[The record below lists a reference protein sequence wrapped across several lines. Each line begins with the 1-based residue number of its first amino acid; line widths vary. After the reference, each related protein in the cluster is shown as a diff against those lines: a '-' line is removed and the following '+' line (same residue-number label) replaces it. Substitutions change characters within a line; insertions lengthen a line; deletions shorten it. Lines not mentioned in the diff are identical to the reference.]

1 MKRFLILIFILFLS
15 GCVSIPDREE
25 IVGNNFNNLK
35 KGMSKLEVKSFFDQ
49 GYIDKNPFTMVAWSS
64 QRCRAEY
71 HSNKQMEILSSP
83 KRDTHLVFENVTIP
97 KVGCNTTKDHGN
109 GIFHSAHN
117 SLMLAQEIV
126 SKSKTIS
133 KNNEI
138 MFTIKDKREQC
149 EAIGFK
155 PETEKFADCVLRLV
169 ELDVKQ
175 QTQNQITVA
184 QNNGNDALVK
194 QLERQNNLQLSQSLM
209 NLGQQ
214 LMNPTQYN
222 SNIYMPQTT
231 RCTMQGFGAFA
242 TMRCR

>member
-1 MKRFLILIFILFLS
+1 MKKVLILIFILFLS

-64 QRCRAEY
+64 QRCRTEY

-222 SNIYMPQTT
+222 SNIYMPQTR
-231 RCTMQGFGAFA
+231 RCTIQGFGSFA
-242 TMRCR
+242 NMICR